1 MSEGSAQG
9 GEEMSIEGPRI
20 LYIQLPG
27 TDIVMDPSSIATSG
41 TGWHTLAN
49 QVSVART
56 FIDLAGYRREDL
68 TLFLQSARVQD
79 GMPFYAGTPPVPQ
92 EGFCIDLITTERV
105 SDDEILTVLNAPLTN
120 ARQFGYFASTIP
132 QQDIAYGMHRQFG
145 MSTGLLAPVAVVVS
159 SQSFG
164 TCSSTAGT
172 RLYITRLV
180 YNATPSTTLSV
191 PQSNWV
197 VAGVVAKEPELEY
210 LMRLSRSYNRQ
221 EN

>member
-1 MSEGSAQG
+1 
-9 GEEMSIEGPRI
+9 MSIKGPRI
-20 LYIQLPG
+20 LYTQLPA
-27 TDIVMDPSSIATSG
+27 TDIVMNASSVASSG
-41 TGWHTLAN
+41 NGWHTLTN
-49 QVSVART
+49 NVSVART
-56 FIDLAGYRREDL
+56 FLDLAGYRREDL

-79 GMPFYAGTPPVPQ
+79 GMPFYASLLT

-105 SDDEILTVLNAPLTN
+105 DDAEILTVLNAPGTN
-120 ARQFGYFASTIP
+120 ARQFGYFASTIA

-145 MSTGLLAPVAVVVS
+145 MSTGVTTPVAVVVS

-172 RLYITRLV
+172 RLYITRIV
-180 YNATPSTTLSV
+180 YNATASTTLSV

-210 LMRLSRSYNRQ
+210 LMRLARSYGTQ

>member
-1 MSEGSAQG
+1 MSLAGPTIMYTELQG
-9 GEEMSIEGPRI
+9 TNIV
-20 LYIQLPG
+20 
-27 TDIVMDPSSIATSG
+27 TDESGIATSG
-41 TGWHTLAN
+41 TGWETLAN
-49 QVSVART
+49 QVSVARA
-56 FIDLAGYRREDL
+56 FIDLAGYRREDM

-105 SDDEILTVLNAPLTN
+105 SDNEILTVLNAPLTN
-120 ARQFGYFASTIP
+120 ARQFGYFASTIA

-145 MSTGLLAPVAVVVS
+145 MSTGLLTPVAVVVS

-172 RLYITRLV
+172 RLYITRIV
-180 YNATPSTTLSV
+180 FNATNSSTLSV

-210 LMRLSRSYNRQ
+210 LMRLARSYGTQ

>member
-1 MSEGSAQG
+1 
-9 GEEMSIEGPRI
+9 MSIKGPRL
-20 LYIQLPG
+20 LYTQLPA
-27 TDIVMDPSSIATSG
+27 TDIVVGSSADDVTSG
-41 TGWHTLAN
+41 TGWNTLTN
-49 QVSVART
+49 NVSVART
-56 FIDLAGYRREDL
+56 FLDLAGYRREDL

-79 GMPFYAGTPPVPQ
+79 GMPFYAVGLP

-105 SDDEILTVLNAPLTN
+105 DDNEILTVLNAPATN
-120 ARQFGYFASTIP
+120 ARQFGYFASTIA

-145 MSTGLLAPVAVVVS
+145 MSTGVTTPTAVVVS

-180 YNATPSTTLSV
+180 FNGTVSTTLSV

-210 LMRLSRSYNRQ
+210 LMRLARSYGTQ

>member
-1 MSEGSAQG
+1 
-9 GEEMSIEGPRI
+9 MSIEGPRI
-20 LYIQLPG
+20 LYTQLPG

-79 GMPFYAGTPPVPQ
+79 GMPFYAVGSP

-105 SDDEILTVLNAPLTN
+105 SDTEILTVLNAPGGN

-145 MSTGLLAPVAVVVS
+145 MTTGTQVPVAVVVS

-180 YNATPSTTLSV
+180 YNATPTTTLSV

-197 VAGVVAKEPELEY
+197 VAGVVAKEPELEH